1 MNWYDSV
8 FTLIDLRSFSNLWFW
23 IVLALMWS
31 SLSHHVLGVPFDM
44 VIRARR
50 QGGQAM
56 QDLEALVA
64 IQTRRRV
71 QILRAS
77 GVWITAFWATVLSAV
92 SVLGF
97 RYNIEIAQALSLL
110 GVPATLVFIM
120 GLRLATRLE
129 AAPQQDEALTRL
141 LTWHRLKV
149 QAIGLLAVMITAV
162 WGMFHNLSIS
172 VISR

>member
-56 QDLEALVA
+56 ADLEALVA
-64 IQTRRRV
+64 IQVRRRMN
-71 QILRAS
+71 ILRAS
-77 GVWITAFWATVLSAV
+77 GVWITAFWAAVLSAM
-92 SVLGF
+92 SLLGF
-97 RYNIEIAQALSLL
+97 RYNLEFAQALTLL
-110 GVPATLVFIM
+110 GVPATLVFAL
-120 GLRLATRLE
+120 GFRLASRLE
-129 AAPQQDEALTRL
+129 TQPASDEALTRL

-149 QAIGLLAVMITAV
+149 QLIGLLAVMITAF